1 MGDLREMKV
10 KVKDLCNGFLLS
22 SEVLICERGDNHPL
36 YEGWIL
42 DIPSGLQEREV
53 RYVAAYKF
61 DCFKICLA

>member
-22 SEVLICERGDNHPL
+22 SQVLICKQGDIHPL

-42 DIPSGLQEREV
+42 DIPPCLQDSEV
-53 RYVAAYKF
+53 RYVSAYKF
-61 DCFKICLA
+61 DCFKISIV